1 MLVLRGTFCNVGSN
15 HCGRQDEQHQAG
27 RVSKDACGLPVW
39 EPPGTFAV
47 LDRGGRIV
55 EVS

>member
-1 MLVLRGTFCNVGSN
+1 MLVLQGTFCNVESN

-27 RVSKDACGLPVW
+27 RVSKDACGLPVR
-39 EPPGTFAV
+39 EPPGTFTV
-47 LDRGGRIV
+47 LDRGGGIV